1 LKKKRKF
8 RKSRSID
15 KILREAAG
23 WKLRRS
29 KKFPITKKNLEAL
42 KRLPIEFKNFFPFD
56 PYTKDGIPQCVV
68 CGTVMEYRGAGENGA
83 VWSCSKGH
91 GSTEE

>member
-15 KILREAAG
+15 KILREATG

-29 KKFPITKKNLEAL
+29 KKFPITKKNLEAFKRFGSMVEKFL
-42 KRLPIEFKNFFPFD
+42 KEHPGLFSE
-56 PYTKDGIPQCVV
+56 
-68 CGTVMEYRGAGENGA
+68 E
-83 VWSCSKGH
+83 
-91 GSTEE
+91 TEDDEEED